1 VLCGLAA
8 RAWQWRAAVVATKPC
23 LCSALV
29 RRAPAEGIG
38 EHGAPCR
45 RLPCGASAGET
56 ASRRRPWSRVRL
68 NPSDSGRTR
77 PWRVQWLQA
86 THGVQPV
93 ESALARSGLGACG
106 CNRGVSA
113 IWADA
118 CGGELREC
126 TRAAGAEHERAR
138 TAAAMGES
146 GGASAG
152 VQRKPPKDQK
162 AWLVRVSE
170 HASVSGEQLQP
181 WVDIGGR
188 DAVLCISAWW
198 QTEPTSSGPRAPVL
212 GEVAAWTAAVAPA
225 SMNSAVVSK
234 LRLRGPRLRAFGVW
248 VFVTA
253 LCVCSGRARKTR
265 P

>member
-86 THGVQPV
+86 TYGMQPV

-113 IWADA
+113 IWTDA
-118 CGGELREC
+118 LVHTRCWGG
-126 TRAAGAEHERAR
+126 TRAGAH
-138 TAAAMGES
+138 GC
-146 GGASAG
+146 GHG
-152 VQRKPPKDQK
+152 RKWGRFSRRSTKAPK
-162 AWLVRVSE
+162 
-170 HASVSGEQLQP
+170 
-181 WVDIGGR
+181 
-188 DAVLCISAWW
+188 
-198 QTEPTSSGPRAPVL
+198 
-212 GEVAAWTAAVAPA
+212 
-225 SMNSAVVSK
+225 
-234 LRLRGPRLRAFGVW
+234 
-248 VFVTA
+248 
-253 LCVCSGRARKTR
+253 R
-265 P
+265 PKGLACACK